1 MYSKTRLKIIERRI
15 VSLFKNQSWL
25 RAAEDVAIE
34 MRQLVDEG
42 KDITSLLTHGEQ
54 MLKALDSEKEQ
65 LAVRLFLQIKQLPM
79 QRGYAFDEPSEL
91 SSIKAKRKI
100 ASINKAISD
109 SDNASFNK
117 IYGGW
122 IGRCAGCLLGQPVE
136 WWTRERIRGLLDST
150 ENWPVSRYISSD
162 ISVALREKYKV
173 VDQGKVYGSNRI
185 NWINNVDGM
194 PEDDDTNYT
203 ILALK
208 LLEEKGRD
216 FVPEDVGE
224 MWLKN
229 LPVFHTCT
237 AERIAYKNMLN
248 LIPPPMSAEFQNP
261 YREWIGAQIRAD
273 LYGYINPGDPEMA
286 AEMAWRDACIS
297 HTKNGIYGAMYVAA
311 MIAHAFVSTD
321 AKEMVF
327 TGLSQIPQNSRLY
340 KQVMST
346 VKSVDEGASLEGI
359 FDRIHKAYD
368 QRDPHC
374 WTHVIPNAMIV
385 TASLLTAHGDFGR
398 AIGGS
403 ISCGFDTDCN
413 GATVGSIMGIMLG
426 ANALPAAWKDPLR
439 DTVRSGVDGFAVS
452 SISDLAKRTV
462 KFIKV

>member
-1 MYSKTRLKIIERRI
+1 M
-15 VSLFKNQSWL
+15 FKNQPWL
-25 RAAEDVAIE
+25 RAAEDIAVE
-34 MRQLVDEG
+34 LRQLKDEG
-42 KDITSLLTHGEQ
+42 KDTASLHTQRERVLN
-54 MLKALDSEKEQ
+54 ALDSEKEQ
-65 LAVRLFLQIKQLPM
+65 LAVQLFLQIEQLPM
-79 QRGYAFDEPSEL
+79 QKGHAFDEPSEL
-91 SSIKAKRKI
+91 AGIKARRKGV
-100 ASINKAISD
+100 STNQTVFPSD
-109 SDNASFNK
+109 HALFDK
-117 IYGGW
+117 LYGGW

-136 WWTRERIRGLLDST
+136 GWTRERLRGLLEST
-150 ENWPVSRYISSD
+150 ANWPVSRYISSV
-162 ISVALREKYKV
+162 ISAELREKYMV
-173 VDQGKVYGSNRI
+173 VDQGKVYGSNRV

-216 FVPEDVGE
+216 FTPEDVGE

-248 LIPPPMSAEFQNP
+248 LIPPPLSAEFQNP

-273 LYGYINPGDPEMA
+273 LYGYINPGDPETA

-311 MIAHAFVSTD
+311 MIAQAFVTTD
-321 AKEMVF
+321 AKELVF
-327 TGLSQIPQNSRLY
+327 TGLSQIPQKSRLY
-340 KQVMST
+340 EQVTNT
-346 VKSVDEGASLEGI
+346 VKAVDDGASLEEI
-359 FDRIHKAYD
+359 FDRIHGTYD
-368 QRDPHC
+368 QSDSHC
-374 WTHVIPNAMIV
+374 WTHTIPNAMIV
-385 TASLLTAHGDFGR
+385 TASLLTAHGDFAR

-413 GATVGSIMGIMLG
+413 GATAGSILGIMLG

-452 SISDLAKRTV
+452 SISDLAERTA
-462 KFIKV
+462 KFIRV